1 MRKVL
6 LAGLAG
12 LMIAGP
18 VLADERR
25 DDHGDRREWQ
35 GRGNDGGD
43 QRQNYDRDRH
53 DDRGGWQQ
61 NARYGDGHRDYDRR
75 DNDRRDNDRYRDN
88 DWRRGGD
95 RGNDWHRGED
105 RGSDWRWSGARYR
118 GPVYVYP
125 RGYGYQAWGI
135 GNRVPQAYFDNRYW
149 IGDPG
154 YYRLP
159 LAYQGTRWIRIGAD
173 ALLIDLRAGVVIR
186 AVRGLYW

>member
-25 DDHGDRREWQ
+25 DYQGDRHEWQ
-35 GRGNDGGD
+35 GGRDDRGD
-43 QRQNYDRDRH
+43 QRRDFDRDRR

-61 NARYGDGHRDYDRR
+61 NRGHGDDRRDHDWR
-75 DNDRRDNDRYRDN
+75 DNDRRDRD
-88 DWRRGGD
+88 W
-95 RGNDWHRGED
+95 RGNDWRHESS
-105 RGSDWRWSGARYR
+105 RGSDWRWNGARYR
-118 GPVYVYP
+118 GPAYIHP
-125 RGYGYQAWGI
+125 RGYGYQQWGI
-135 GNRVPQAYFDNRYW
+135 GYRVPQAYFDNRYW

-159 LAYQGTRWIRIGAD
+159 PAYQGTRWVRIGAD